1 MVCVWVSKVG
11 VWGVRILGS
20 VCECF
25 FGFKKSSHAGRQAGR
40 QVNRHAPAVVLPQ
53 ARAGDAAEGQRPT
66 GEVHQL
72 LDWVVWLVGW

>member
-1 MVCVWVSKVG
+1 MVCG
-11 VWGVRILGS
+11 VLEFWGVCVSVFLGL
-20 VCECF
+20 
-25 FGFKKSSHAGRQAGR
+25 KSSHAGRQAGR